1 MTTTDITLSN
11 NQIITIRRLGIFE
24 LDEAVPKDIPGP
36 YTVTILFQDGEI
48 YEQPFDTSIERVKP
62 ETSFEECEERTSD
75 WYNWQE
81 YFRYQEYGVHA
92 QKQYEAYCDY
102 CERTQTYIR
111 QTCLDDTDTT
121 QITAEDWQAIYQA
134 ALCPQVTMEDI
145 AAAMRQHF

>member
-1 MTTTDITLSN
+1 MTITERTLSN
-11 NQIITIRRLGIFE
+11 NEIITVRRLGIFE

-48 YEQPFDTSIERVKP
+48 YEQPFDTSVERVKP
-62 ETSFEECEERTSD
+62 DTPFEQCEEKTSD

-81 YFRYQEYGVHA
+81 YFRYQEYGIHA
-92 QKQYEAYCDY
+92 QKQYEAYSDY
-102 CERTQTYIR
+102 CERVQVYIR
-111 QTCLDDTDTT
+111 QHCLDDADTT
-121 QITAEDWQAIYQA
+121 QITAGDWQAIYHA